1 MLLLAGRLAV
11 GASNRRAMGEVVGP
25 VQHRQALKPVALGW
39 LEGSA
44 RDKHMTGQGG
54 LAAELRRLLVTYGC
68 ILLVLR
74 PWVLADAACSVGGPT
89 LPYRSWTQ
97 VLVDIMMGVLSV
109 VCH

>member
-1 MLLLAGRLAV
+1 
-11 GASNRRAMGEVVGP
+11 MGEVVGP
-25 VQHRQALKPVALGW
+25 VQHRQALKPLALGR

-74 PWVLADAACSVGGPT
+74 PWVLVDAACSVGGPT
-89 LPYRSWTQ
+89 LPYRSWAQ